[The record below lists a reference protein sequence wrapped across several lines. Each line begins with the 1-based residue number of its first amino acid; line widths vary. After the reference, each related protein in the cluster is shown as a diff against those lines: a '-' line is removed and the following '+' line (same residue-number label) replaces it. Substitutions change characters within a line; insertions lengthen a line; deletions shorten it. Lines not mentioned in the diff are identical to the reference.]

1 MWGWVDGWTGD
12 LLIQS
17 SSFLFSLRLFWKG
30 ELLNCDL
37 LASGASQFSIF
48 GLLSPHWLPTHPHPL
63 LREKE
68 RDPLHLLVFLANPQ
82 RDVWGLSHR
91 RRRLFPLFLFSFLCA
106 WLQVLEESLESAK
119 QLVSVS
125 SISRH
130 IQRNRAQ
137 PLSPTWLTHHNPHRE
152 EDDSRNKK
160 KKKNLFFFFLTFR
173 VWWMYK
179 LTYLKQLLTSI
190 RTCYYLFFC
199 YWNLY
204 SRFQRVL
211 LDIRPQISSG
221 APLTAGLE
229 IQRISPVFI

>member
-1 MWGWVDGWTGD
+1 MWRASNRAREPESTSLFSYIKFPDTISSLFFWLSFISSWRVVWGWVDGWTGD

-130 IQRNRAQ
+130 TQRNRAQ

-160 KKKNLFFFFLTFR
+160 KNELTNL
-173 VWWMYK
+173 
-179 LTYLKQLLTSI
+179 I
-190 RTCYYLFFC
+190 NRTK
-199 YWNLY
+199 
-204 SRFQRVL
+204 
-211 LDIRPQISSG
+211 G
-221 APLTAGLE
+221 
-229 IQRISPVFI
+229 